1 MNKAFENIQSLQALM
16 ENEGISHVLMTSS
29 DYHMSE
35 YVGDF
40 FKVTEFFSGCTSD
53 NVVMVVSLRAAK
65 LWTDGRFFIS
75 AAAEL
80 AGSGIELM
88 KMGEPG
94 VPTVTEF
101 LKADLAEGD
110 VLAFDGRCVSAVAGM
125 GYRKI
130 AEKKGAS
137 VRMDFDPAETIWK
150 DRPALAS
157 HPVYLIPDE
166 LAGASA
172 SEKLAKVREKMRD
185 AGAETLLLSR
195 LDDICWLFN
204 MRGDDVCCN
213 PVALTYA
220 VIGLDTADLFIQASE
235 RTEEFDACAEKLGLT
250 LHEYNDIADFLKTA
264 PVAAPIMAERKSVS
278 ALLWSLAGERGK
290 LIDRPSP
297 TELMKAC
304 KNPVEIANMRE
315 VYLRDSAA
323 LTHFI
328 RWFKTHVGR
337 EEITELSAAAKLDG
351 MRAAL
356 PGFIEL
362 SFPTIS
368 AYGPNAAMAHYAA
381 TEESNAT
388 VCDHGFLLV
397 DSGGTYMGGTTD
409 VTRTMAAGPLTDE
422 EKRDFTLALISNLNL
437 LNARFLYGTG
447 GVFLDAC
454 ARQPLWDLGINY
466 NHGTGHGIGY
476 ILNVHEGPQ
485 SIRWKCGPGQTDTP
499 FEPGMV
505 VSDEPGVY
513 IEGRYGIRH
522 ETILLTVERET
533 NEYGRWLA
541 FEPLTLAPIDL
552 DAVDTSWM
560 QPRDIERLNSYHA
573 LVFGKLA
580 PFFEGEALE
589 WLKEATRS
597 I

>member
-1 MNKAFENIQSLQALM
+1 MNQASERIKSLQALM
-16 ENEGISHVLMTSS
+16 AKEGISHVLMTSS

-53 NVVMVVSLRAAK
+53 NVVMIVGRKEAR

-94 VPTVTEF
+94 VPTVNEF
-101 LKADLAEGD
+101 LTKDLAEGD
-110 VLAFDGRCVSAVAGM
+110 VLAFDGRCVSAVAGSH
-125 GYRKI
+125 YKEI
-130 AEKKGAS
+130 AAKKGAS
-137 VRMDFDPAETIWK
+137 VRMDLDPAETIWT

-157 HPVYLIPDE
+157 HPVYLISDE
-166 LAGASA
+166 LSGASA
-172 SEKLAKVREKMRD
+172 SEKLAKVREKMTGE
-185 AGAETLLLSR
+185 GAKTLLLSK

-204 MRGDDVCCN
+204 VRGDDVLCN

-220 VIGLDTADLFIQASE
+220 VIGLESADLFIQASE
-235 RTEEFDACAEKLGLT
+235 RTEEFDAYAADLGLT
-250 LHEYNDIADFLKTA
+250 LHEYDDIADFLKKA
-264 PVAAPIMAERKSVS
+264 PIATPIMAERKSVS
-278 ALLWSLAGERGK
+278 ALLYELAGERGQ
-290 LIDRPSP
+290 LIDKPSP
-297 TELMKAC
+297 TELMKAM
-304 KNPVEIANMRE
+304 KNPVEIANIRE

-328 RWFKTHVGR
+328 RWFKTHVGK

-356 PGFIEL
+356 PGYIEL

-368 AYGPNAAMAHYAA
+368 AYGANAAMAHYAA
-381 TEESNAT
+381 SEESNAT
-388 VCDHGFLLV
+388 VGDHGFLLV

-447 GVFLDAC
+447 GVLLDAY

-485 SIRWKCGPGQTDTP
+485 SIRWRCGAGQTDTT
-499 FEPGMV
+499 FEPGMLI
-505 VSDEPGVY
+505 SDEPGVY
-513 IEGRYGIRH
+513 IEGKYGIRH
-522 ETILLTVERET
+522 ETILLTVELPS

-541 FEPLTLAPIDL
+541 FEPLTWAPIDL
-552 DAVDTSWM
+552 DAVDPSYM
-560 QPRDIERLNSYHA
+560 QPRDIERLNAYHA
-573 LVFGKLA
+573 KVYEKLA
-580 PFFEGEALE
+580 PFFEGEALD